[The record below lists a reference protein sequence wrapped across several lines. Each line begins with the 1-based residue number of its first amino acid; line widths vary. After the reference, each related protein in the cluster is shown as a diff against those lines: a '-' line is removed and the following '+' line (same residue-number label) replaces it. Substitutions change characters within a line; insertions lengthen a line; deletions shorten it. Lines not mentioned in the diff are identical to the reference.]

1 MHFKEY
7 FRWEEPNQKTE
18 PPKRLAVAFDDIE
31 EEIYAQA
38 RQQTN
43 DLLAEP
49 LNEEENGERG
59 GGTTPADR
67 DGALAGLMLRI
78 LHHPFSI
85 FAARFPIN
93 NQRKTG
99 ARAEISNRKPPEGQ
113 WVDSM

>member
-31 EEIYAQA
+31 EEVYAQT

-43 DLLAEP
+43 GLLVEP
-49 LNEEENGERG
+49 LNEEENGEWG
-59 GGTTPADR
+59 GGTTTADR
-67 DGALAGLMLRI
+67 DGALASLMLRI

-85 FAARFPIN
+85 FAAFESTTAPVA
-93 NQRKTG
+93 G
-99 ARAEISNRKPPEGQ
+99 ARAEISNRKPTEGQ